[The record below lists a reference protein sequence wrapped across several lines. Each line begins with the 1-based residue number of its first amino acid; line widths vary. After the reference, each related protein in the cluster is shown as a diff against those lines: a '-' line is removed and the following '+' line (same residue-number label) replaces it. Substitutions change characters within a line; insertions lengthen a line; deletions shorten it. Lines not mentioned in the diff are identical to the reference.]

1 MDYLIDPVFQW
12 VNRLIVLSFKDNAI
26 RTRQKEYFLPKV
38 EIKDYNFMAGRKNEF
53 DQPIRKNI
61 KTYENITK
69 TATGQG
75 HDYTTGFLLD

>member
-1 MDYLIDPVFQW
+1 
-12 VNRLIVLSFKDNAI
+12 
-26 RTRQKEYFLPKV
+26 
-38 EIKDYNFMAGRKNEF
+38 MADRKNEF

>member
-38 EIKDYNFMAGRKNEF
+38 EKKDYNFMADRKNEF